1 MKNIFKYS
9 PGFLAGVILSS
20 AFAGA
25 AAANSNLITNTI
37 DELWVFV
44 AGDPVLASQVNEN
57 FEYLESKIDEEV
69 SFLSDDVIA
78 NTVSILNNEDG
89 VGVNQS
95 AISQVDS
102 SLSSFQSSQS
112 VRDGD
117 QDVLIVDN
125 GSRIAALE
133 NDVVYPG
140 FSFTLGDLVGEEW
153 DITFDT
159 VSLSGSMYG
168 HLDPILLSFTI
179 NNGSYEQLA
188 VNQISADWSVSPYTG
203 YQTYYPYYPPVQTGP
218 PNSVFQR
225 GFNGNNSIG
234 FEADGTFVSIW
245 KSGTNEY
252 LELLGSMSTDK
263 QTISGYFSSQCR
275 SNTSSWSG
283 IGTWVGYRR

>member
-44 AGDPVLASQVNEN
+44 SGDPVLASQVNEN
-57 FEYLESKIDEEV
+57 FEYLEIKIDEEV

-117 QDVLIVDN
+117 QDVLIADN
-125 GSRIAALE
+125 GSRITNLE
-133 NDVVYPG
+133 SGSGNNGLFYPSDLMSYDWDVAFTQVVGTGAPVPDFLYPL
-140 FSFTLGDLVGEEW
+140 SFEVTNGVWETVPNRMTWESSADYEPLDQM
-153 DITFDT
+153 
-159 VSLSGSMYG
+159 VSLTPNAVNTQIRVHSLNFTSDG
-168 HLDPILLSFTI
+168 LLRYLGLRYSA
-179 NNGSYEQLA
+179 NGSTLILTGVMSQSKDA
-188 VNQISADWSVSPYTG
+188 ISGHYALKYVGLLYS
-203 YQTYYPYYPPVQTGP
+203 
-218 PNSVFQR
+218 
-225 GFNGNNSIG
+225 
-234 FEADGTFVSIW
+234 EGTFVA
-245 KSGTNEY
+245 T
-252 LELLGSMSTDK
+252 K
-263 QTISGYFSSQCR
+263 Q
-275 SNTSSWSG
+275 
-283 IGTWVGYRR
+283 

>member
-44 AGDPVLASQVNEN
+44 AGDPVFASQVNEN
-57 FEYLESKIDEEV
+57 FEYLELKIDDNFEYLDLKIDEEV
-69 SFLSDDVIA
+69 GFLSDDVIA

-117 QDVLIVDN
+117 QDTFLNSNDA
-125 GSRIAALE
+125 RISTLE
-133 NDVVYPG
+133 GGGASGGDDVFAIHLETLSADTTYPL
-140 FSFTLGDLVGEEW
+140 FSVP
-153 DITFDT
+153 
-159 VSLSGSMYG
+159 SGY
-168 HLDPILLSFTI
+168 
-179 NNGSYEQLA
+179 SYEVLNIFHMSSIQSHPYPDVLFEVTDFLA
-188 VNQISADWSVSPYTG
+188 GELSLFIDEVGDTFRV
-203 YQTYYPYYPPVQTGP
+203 
-218 PNSVFQR
+218 
-225 GFNGNNSIG
+225 NGNVLHSVPGKAFLFKEGDALYYTTEPSVNS
-234 FEADGTFVSIW
+234 
-245 KSGTNEY
+245 Y
-252 LELLGSMSTDK
+252 YSTDFWLTIRRK
-263 QTISGYFSSQCR
+263 Q
-275 SNTSSWSG
+275 N
-283 IGTWVGYRR
+283 V